1 MINIVYDPESDLFIF
16 MAQNTN
22 EDPDVSNIDEL
33 LEAVSGELALFA
45 SCIAGRTKDAYY
57 NLVNALEASGQD
69 ISIKKGIEEL
79 LETNEETVFLNGE
92 SKEKC
97 LESITNTF
105 KREIENLVG
114 SMTEQEKNKEF
125 SDEVQARLV
134 SKFIDNMEKMFDVD
148 TSHLFDNEQTEDTNE
163 DYEDDLF

>member
-22 EDPDVSNIDEL
+22 EDPDISNIDEL

-57 NLVNALEASGQD
+57 NLVSALEASGQD
-69 ISIKKGIEEL
+69 KAIQQGIEEL

-97 LESITNTF
+97 IESITEVF
-105 KREIENLVG
+105 KRELNNIVG
-114 SMTEQEKNKEF
+114 QLRNEKRSEF
-125 SDEVQARLV
+125 ADEMEARLLT
-134 SKFIDNMEKMFDVD
+134 KFADNMESMFGIDISYV
-148 TSHLFDNEQTEDTNE
+148 FEEETEDDINE

>member
-16 MAQNTN
+16 MAANTS
-22 EDPDVSNIDEL
+22 DPDVSNIDEL

-57 NLVNALEASGQD
+57 RLVDALEASGQD

-79 LETNEETVFLNGE
+79 LETNEETVFLEGE
-92 SKEKC
+92 SKEEC
-97 LESITNTF
+97 LTSITKTF
-105 KREIENLVG
+105 KREIQNLIEE
-114 SMTEQEKNKEF
+114 MTEQEKNKEF
-125 SDEVQARLV
+125 VEEMEARLV

-148 TSHLFDNEQTEDTNE
+148 TSRLFNDEQTEDTNE

>member
-16 MAQNTN
+16 MAANTS
-22 EDPDVSNIDEL
+22 DPDVSNIDEL

-45 SCIAGRTKDAYY
+45 SCIAGRTRDAYF
-57 NLVNALEASGQD
+57 NLVDAIEASGQD

-92 SKEKC
+92 SKEFC
-97 LESITNTF
+97 IESIAKTF
-105 KREIENLVG
+105 KREMDNIVVG
-114 SMTEQEKNKEF
+114 IVGEQKDKQEF
-125 SDEVQARLV
+125 ADELRARLMA
-134 SKFIDNMEKMFDVD
+134 KFVDNMVKMFDVD
-148 TSHLFDNEQTEDTNE
+148 TSHLFKDNATEDTNE